1 MEHFTP
7 TPLEWTH
14 LASAC
19 RAVAEKER
27 ERAAAIG
34 GRAARDYI
42 ISAEEYERLAER
54 CTRMARP

>member
-7 TPLEWTH
+7 LEWRF
-14 LASAC
+14 LAGAC
-19 RAVAEKER
+19 RTAAERER

-42 ISAEEYERLAER
+42 ISAEEYERLAEQCLR
-54 CTRMARP
+54 LASA